1 MYWGMQ
7 GISKGII
14 KQKRLIFIAEILFT
28 FNDFMY
34 TVNEADGLVDN
45 LIFVEK
51 QDGRASEQ
59 FLAVNVSLQLISAL
73 GMHEPCY

>member
-1 MYWGMQ
+1 M
-7 GISKGII
+7 
-14 KQKRLIFIAEILFT
+14 KQKHLIFIAEILFT
-28 FNDFMY
+28 FNDFMF

-59 FLAVNVSLQLISAL
+59 FLPVNVSLQLISAL